1 MACTIQFTCLV
12 LCEESGEIDVEN
24 LQQVQ
29 ELWYSGS
36 VGQGLQELPQLRRRK
51 LGKALLHLA
60 LLPLHEDPARHAV
73 AVHAH
78 EVDSAPDGTQRGVRL
93 RFQEHVPVLVAAPQL
108 AHLPRTLL
116 AGKRETH
123 GGKLYAPSRNPAS

>member
-1 MACTIQFTCLV
+1 MTRTIQFTCRIS
-12 LCEESGEIDVEN
+12 CEESGKIDVEI
-24 LQQVQ
+24 LQHVQ

-60 LLPLHEDPARHAV
+60 LLPLHEDPACHAV

-78 EVDSAPDGTQRGVRL
+78 EMDSTPDRAQRGVRL
-93 RFQEHVPVLVAAPQL
+93 RFQQHVPVL
-108 AHLPRTLL
+108 
-116 AGKRETH
+116 
-123 GGKLYAPSRNPAS
+123 